1 MNNYGADIFMNKT
14 SEWFRNRDLEQLK
27 KDEEGETI
35 DLSEER
41 TIGLENFSHGLSF
54 TPIFLINGYRFPR
67 SYDRDDI
74 FYFIDDLLEDEDF
87 LKNKEAEAEKLTE

>member
-27 KDEEGETI
+27 EDEEGETI

-54 TPIFLINGYRFPR
+54 TPIFLINGYRFPQ
-67 SYDRDDI
+67 SYDREDI